1 LPAQNLQ
8 TTNSHGIIQ
17 SASGISFKSQFLF
30 LTVYITR
37 YLDLFWTNPT
47 KSLWNTSFKIIFICA
62 QFYIIYLM
70 LTDYKPTRDPNQDTF
85 KVEYLIGGAAVLG
98 ILIPVKYTPTEVSQT
113 KDSTRMREDTME
125 MRHRTFVL
133 VDPKR

>member
-1 LPAQNLQ
+1 LPAQYCQ
-8 TTNSHGIIQ
+8 KTDSHKTIQ

-98 ILIPVKYTPTEVSQT
+98 ILIPVKYTPTEVSQGR
-113 KDSTRMREDTME
+113 KRTRMHEDISE
-125 MRHRTFVL
+125 KRHRTLIL
-133 VDPKR
+133 VGPER